1 MADPI
6 VGLTVF
12 LLGPTPEPQV
22 RESLTIAIF
31 FTDGTS
37 LQQSATISP

>member
-12 LLGPTPEPQV
+12 LGPTPEPQV

-31 FTDGTS
+31 FTGGKS